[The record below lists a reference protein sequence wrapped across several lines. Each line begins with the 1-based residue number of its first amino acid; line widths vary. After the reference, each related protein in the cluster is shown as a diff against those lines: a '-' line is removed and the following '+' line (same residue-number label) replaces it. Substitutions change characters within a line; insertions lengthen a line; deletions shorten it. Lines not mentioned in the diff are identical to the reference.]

1 MFDPEL
7 ITPLLPLLATL
18 LFVSLSLGGLS
29 WWLRRHQPANPE
41 AHLPRQLLV
50 IGCWVLAILLVL
62 ISLPISETTRGQ
74 LLSLTGLIIT
84 ALIALSSTTLVA
96 NAMAGVLLRIVNS
109 FHPGDY
115 IRVGENFGRVTER
128 GLFHTEVQTEDRDL
142 LTLPNM
148 HLITNPVTVVHKTGT
163 IISAT
168 LTLGYDLHHKQ
179 VADLL
184 KQAAVDAQLLDPF
197 VHIRELGDFSIS
209 YRVGGRLEDVDG
221 LITARSRLRAH
232 VLDTLHGAGLEIVSP
247 SFMNQRPQTDGQKAI
262 PQPYVVRRAVENEQK
277 VEDIIFDKAEEAS
290 QRQRRLLRIDEI
302 KLALSKGN
310 GTELSEAEIK
320 TLQNELAGLEAEEA
334 QCATAET
341 K

>member
-1 MFDPEL
+1 MLDPAF

-74 LLSLTGLIIT
+74 LLSLSGLIIT

-96 NAMAGVLLRIVNS
+96 NAMAGVLLRIVDS

-115 IRVGENFGRVTER
+115 IRVGDNFGRVTER

-184 KQAAVDAQLLDPF
+184 KQAAAAAELLDPF

-232 VLDTLHGAGLEIVSP
+232 VLDTLHGAGVEIVSP
-247 SFMNQRPQTDGQKAI
+247 SFMNQRPQTDGQKII
-262 PQPYVVRRAVENEQK
+262 PQPYEVQHPLDNEQK

-290 QRQRRLLRIDEI
+290 QRQQRLQRIDEI
-302 KLALSKGN
+302 KLALTK
-310 GTELSEAEIK
+310 TPAEDASESDNAA
-320 TLQNELAGLEAEEA
+320 LQSELAGLEAEEA
-334 QCATAET
+334 RLAQDGQ